1 MNDSDLTP
9 KTNLSRNQKNTGSS
23 QSIKEQVTGAGAE
36 LTQRAAEALRAT
48 SDTAQDLY
56 QGATETAKDLT
67 SEAKDKI
74 EDQARQQQQ
83 TGAEYINKFAGNI
96 REAARAFEKDVPFAA
111 RGINSVAEYVEEA
124 AEKIRQ
130 GSFRDLVDNAT
141 DFAKHRPA
149 AFLGISVL
157 AGFAAVR
164 FLKASGPAS
173 SSPAGSG
180 KRSASPSGGGNW
192 NRPTTPGGQT
202 SASSGPGSPSERGF
216 GSNSGQASFSQS
228 SNRDS
233 S

>member
-9 KTNLSRNQKNTGSS
+9 KTNISRNQKTTGSS
-23 QSIKEQVTGAGAE
+23 QNIKEQVRGAGADIK
-36 LTQRAAEALRAT
+36 QRASEALQAT
-48 SDTAQDLY
+48 SDTAQEAY
-56 QGATETAKDLT
+56 QGATEAAKDLA

-83 TGAEYINKFAGNI
+83 TGAEYVNKFAGNI
-96 REAARAFEKDVPFAA
+96 REAARAFEEDAPFAA

-141 DFAKHRPA
+141 DFAKQRPG
-149 AFLGISVL
+149 AFLGITVL

-173 SSPAGSG
+173 SSLADSG
-180 KRSASPSGGGNW
+180 KSTASRSRDGNW
-192 NRPTTPGGQT
+192 NHTTAQT
-202 SASSGPGSPSERGF
+202 SPSSLQGSPSERGF
-216 GSNSGQASFSQS
+216 GGSNSGQTSFSQNLNRGS
-228 SNRDS
+228 S
-233 S
+233 

>member
-9 KTNLSRNQKNTGSS
+9 KTNISRNQKTTGSS
-23 QSIKEQVTGAGAE
+23 QNIKEQVRGAGADIK
-36 LTQRAAEALRAT
+36 QRASEALQAT
-48 SDTAQDLY
+48 SDTAQEAY
-56 QGATETAKDLT
+56 QGATEAAKDLA

-83 TGAEYINKFAGNI
+83 TGAEYVNKFAGNI
-96 REAARAFEKDVPFAA
+96 REAARAFEEDAPFAA

-141 DFAKHRPA
+141 DFARQRPG
-149 AFLGISVL
+149 AFLGITVL

-173 SSPAGSG
+173 SLADSG
-180 KRSASPSGGGNW
+180 KSTASRSRDGNW
-192 NRPTTPGGQT
+192 NRTTTSAQT
-202 SASSGPGSPSERGF
+202 SASSPQGSPSERGF
-216 GSNSGQASFSQS
+216 GGSNSGQPSFSQS
-228 SNRDS
+228 LNRGS
-233 S
+233 T